1 MLISEKTTGSI
12 FFFFFCVKRIVSDS
26 LTIRKNNGE
35 KSASESSKMREK
47 QILGPEDPI
56 FVFRAFYYFR

>member
-12 FFFFFCVKRIVSDS
+12 WIFFRVKTSVSDS
-26 LTIRKNNGE
+26 KTIRKNSGQ

-47 QILGPEDPI
+47 QMLSP
-56 FVFRAFYYFR
+56 